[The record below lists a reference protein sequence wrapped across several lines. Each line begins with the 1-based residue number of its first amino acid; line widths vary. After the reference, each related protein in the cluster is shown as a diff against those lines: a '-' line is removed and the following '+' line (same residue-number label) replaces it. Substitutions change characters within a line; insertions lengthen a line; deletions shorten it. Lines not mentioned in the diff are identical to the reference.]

1 MNSDDSGI
9 RKRETRF
16 ELATTCLEGRDS
28 TVELLPQV
36 VGEVFPRRILHT
48 DEHIIKERCCVVKPP
63 VGFEPTTYALQKR
76 CSTTEL

>member
-36 VGEVFPRRILHT
+36 VGEGISRHILHT
-48 DEHIIKERCCVVKPP
+48 DKSHYKGKMLSGQAPSRI
-63 VGFEPTTYALQKR
+63 
-76 CSTTEL
+76 